1 MKKYNEQDH
10 PREII
15 KLQSRQQKEFNNKI
29 EAEQEHITEEV
40 NQLHFAITST
50 KNNLDIDT
58 LEKELKNTLE
68 IDLKKF
74 KDKVK
79 LSTGK
84 EQKRL

>member
-15 KLQSRQQKEFNNKI
+15 KLQPRQQKEFNNKI

>member
-1 MKKYNEQDH
+1 MEPAYN
-10 PREII
+10 
-15 KLQSRQQKEFNNKI
+15 
-29 EAEQEHITEEV
+29 TEEL